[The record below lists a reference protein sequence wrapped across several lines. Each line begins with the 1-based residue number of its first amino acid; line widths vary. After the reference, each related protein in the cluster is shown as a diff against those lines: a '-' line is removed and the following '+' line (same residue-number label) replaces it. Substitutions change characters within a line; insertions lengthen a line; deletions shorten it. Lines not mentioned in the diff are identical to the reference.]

1 MSKEALLGALNS
13 KTVWIFGSTGIVGLF
28 DWLANHGELVQAVLA
43 AAGIANPAAVMAILG
58 AAGVILRAV
67 TSKSLAEKA

>member
-13 KTVWIFGSTGIVGLF
+13 KTMWIFGSTGIVGLF
-28 DWLANHGELVQAVLA
+28 DFIANHGALVQSVLA

-58 AAGVILRAV
+58 AVGVILRTV
-67 TSKSLAEKA
+67 TSKPLSEKS